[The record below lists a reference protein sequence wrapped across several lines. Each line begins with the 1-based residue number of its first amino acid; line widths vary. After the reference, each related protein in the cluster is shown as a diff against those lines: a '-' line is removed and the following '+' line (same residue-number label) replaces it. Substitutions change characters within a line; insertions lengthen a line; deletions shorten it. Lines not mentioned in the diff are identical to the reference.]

1 MSQASVNDENDEK
14 VVAIWVVPAR
24 AGFVTINDAVYE
36 VHFVEIH
43 PELIKWECKVFE
55 NVRVY
60 FLIGDNGL
68 TFWTACGESPWFI
81 LGDKRII
88 SNLSS
93 FVTATTTG
101 AEIDIYPSV
110 LLVAHLDKPYSARML
125 VNYMDRSQMRKS
137 STGATSPSSRTALIL
152 GNLREPL
159 FSKMLKDARKYLGS
173 DKPLKVLMQCFDKY
187 KATVGNLE
195 PTNI

>member
-1 MSQASVNDENDEK
+1 MEN

-24 AGFVTINDAVYE
+24 TGFVTINDAVYD
-36 VHFVEIH
+36 VHFVKIH

-55 NVRVY
+55 RVRVY

-68 TFWTACGESPWFI
+68 TFWTACGELPWFM

-110 LLVAHLDKPYSARML
+110 LLVAHLDKPYDAHML

-137 STGATSPSSRTALIL
+137 STGATSPISRTALIL

-159 FSKMLKDARKYLGS
+159 FSEMLKDAKKYLGS

-187 KATVGNLE
+187 KAIVGNLE
-195 PTNI
+195 PLNI